1 MLAETGRP
9 PEADRGLRRRPHP
22 RTGRGDR
29 PARAERV
36 VVDLVEVVARR
47 ELRAGQHV
55 GRRGD
60 RRDEQLA
67 GARQLQQLRLRLGG
81 AELADDPLEP
91 FVLRDRL
98 AAVVELV
105 GVAQPVLVA
114 GRLVAQPSSWIHSI
128 SRAVNGPIDA
138 PNRNVT
144 ETKPS
149 CARPQ
154 QLDVEPGDLDPA
166 AHPLRRHPAERDR
179 QDVALRRLQHRALRR
194 HLDVL
199 AAAADAAL
207 AQRQQRPDG
216 GVGAR
221 VEERPAGTAVRT
233 GGRSSSPVIASWHA
247 GGLDREVGGRPRRLR
262 AARPERR
269 DRDRDERRI
278 GSAQRGEVD
287 GHRAAL
293 DHDVGAGAQPGQAV
307 PPGVRFE
314 VEHDAALAA
323 VPAPERQRALG
334 VPAVTGERA
343 APSAARTLRRFDEHD
358 VGAEPG
364 EHERGQVAALVGQ
377 VDDPIPLQ
385 HPAALSVAPDRPIVV
400 ARSPSPA
407 PNAPDHAHEGG
418 NRPPDAGA
426 CCGCGRW
433 RDGAGAQHCP
443 RCHETFAGARAF
455 DAHRGGG
462 RCIRPPRRQPDGGRP
477 SVARLGLAGAGA
489 RRPPAG
495 RGRLSRAPRGRRTA
509 PP

>member
-1 MLAETGRP
+1 MIPSSGGRRPLCTSRSRSDCARGRALLRERGVGVLAETGRP

-29 PARAERV
+29 LARAERV

-67 GARQLQQLRLRLGG
+67 GARQLQQVRLRPCG
-81 AELADDPLEP
+81 AELADDPLDP

-98 AAVVELV
+98 AAVHQVV

-114 GRLVAQPSSWIHSI
+114 GRLVAQPDLVDARHQP
-128 SRAVNGPIDA
+128 SRERPDRRAEQEQHRDEAV
-138 PNRNVT
+138 
-144 ETKPS
+144 

-207 AQRQQRPDG
+207 AQRQQRPDR

-221 VEERPAGTAVRT
+221 VEERLRDRRPHGRAVVVAGHRQLAR
-233 GGRSSSPVIASWHA
+233 GGV
-247 GGLDREVGGRPRRLR
+247 DREVRGRPRRLR
-262 AARPERR
+262 AVRPERR
-269 DRDRDERRI
+269 DRDRHERRI
-278 GSAQRGEVD
+278 GSTQRGEVD

-323 VPAPERQRALG
+323 VPAPKRQRALG

-364 EHERGQVAALVGQ
+364 EHERGEVAALVGQ

-400 ARSPSPA
+400 ARPPSPA
-407 PNAPDHAHEGG
+407 PNAPDHAHKGG
-418 NRPPDAGA
+418 NRPP
-426 CCGCGRW
+426 
-433 RDGAGAQHCP
+433 
-443 RCHETFAGARAF
+443 ARAR
-455 DAHRGGG
+455 AAAAAAGGTG
-462 RCIRPPRRQPDGGRP
+462 
-477 SVARLGLAGAGA
+477 
-489 RRPPAG
+489 
-495 RGRLSRAPRGRRTA
+495 RAPSTARVATRRLRA
-509 PP
+509 PPSWAPTASAGGA